1 MEGLIRPLVY
11 ALADSLGME
20 LFVDKTTGAVTGEV
34 TRDVNVGGLRLSV
47 PMKVVSSN
55 LAKGGVYMLIVKV
68 IGNMAVFAVAKKV
81 GRAGSRRPA
90 YPEHSQD
97 AEAVRFPGKDAERLG
112 KRCAEVAAARN
123 SSELRQGVQDPLGA
137 GCIMLTFYTSSD
149 QPMVERTFGRS
160 LRSFRPNIPPHQF
173 KTHQAESP
181 PPKPEAGSVVLVC
194 GVQCYAELQ
203 RIGLAPKNRTVSSMR
218 ETPIPCN
225 GGWYLMTFDP
235 SAIDAEPEKREI
247 IDWDV
252 RLAHRLMTTGTLK
265 PKVGNY
271 VWVADYVQ
279 LIAEIEAE
287 YEKTGKPVKVSF
299 DSETMGLYPWYK
311 EKDFVCLS
319 FTHKPGVSQLLYLG
333 PQSRSDRAWP
343 QYPLADRM
351 AAHDAQNPHADGERQ
366 V

>member
-1 MEGLIRPLVY
+1 
-11 ALADSLGME
+11 
-20 LFVDKTTGAVTGEV
+20 
-34 TRDVNVGGLRLSV
+34 
-47 PMKVVSSN
+47 
-55 LAKGGVYMLIVKV
+55 
-68 IGNMAVFAVAKKV
+68 
-81 GRAGSRRPA
+81 
-90 YPEHSQD
+90 
-97 AEAVRFPGKDAERLG
+97 
-112 KRCAEVAAARN
+112 
-123 SSELRQGVQDPLGA
+123 
-137 GCIMLTFYTSSD
+137 MLTFYTSSD

-319 FTHKPGVSQLLYLG
+319 FTHRPGVSQLLYLG
-333 PQSRSDRAWP
+333 PQAAPIELGPNIPSQIEWLLTTPKIRM
-343 QYPLADRM
+343 RM
-351 AAHDAQNPHADGERQ
+351 ANGKYDLIWIKEKWGFDCTNFKFDTLLVGSLLDENRANSLNLHAKLFTDFRRLRRRRSTASSIRARWSRCRSRTCASTPAATPTPATRWPT
-366 V
+366 